1 MSPGLFKWLP
11 VIRAERCT
19 GCGRCV
25 EACGPRSLAIVGQVA
40 VLLHP
45 DTCGSEEHCIA
56 PCPEAAI
63 RMEWVRWTLPG
74 GDRSRGRWRNQLP
87 AALTCHAGPEHA
99 RIEPPA
105 HFGPPNPQPPP
116 CP

>member
-1 MSPGLFKWLP
+1 MNPEWFKWLP
-11 VIRAERCT
+11 VIRAELCT

-25 EACGPRSLAIVGQVA
+25 EACGPRSLAIVDQVA

-45 DTCGSEEHCIA
+45 ETCGSEEHCIA

-74 GDRSRGRWRNQLP
+74 SDRNRGRWRNHFP
-87 AALTCHAGPEHA
+87 AAVTRGPGREHAGGA
-99 RIEPPA
+99 
-105 HFGPPNPQPPP
+105 QPPDLAP
-116 CP
+116 PRLPPPRP